1 MTTPDLDALSATT
14 REYAAFQ
21 ARKSGLATALGG
33 LLAILLLT
41 GPMYFE
47 VFGVSAMGRSLLE
60 FLLLGPLVWLALKS
74 ILARLLYRDLG
85 NVKAMPDALYE
96 RQRGFWILGLALLL
110 MTFMVLG
117 LLGFV
122 SGSLRPNPNPPSFTP
137 PSLWTL
143 VLPLLYLI
151 PTPWALRGIEEV
163 RTYAVLITQCLL
175 WFTALFLAFWSTG
188 PSGQLPMGMTSTI
201 AQLLIVTLLFSIL
214 IWSALAMVRGWKE
227 HRQYLAL
234 LRSLPQES

>member
-1 MTTPDLDALSATT
+1 MTTPDLDALSALT

-21 ARKSGLATALGG
+21 SRKSGLATALGG
-33 LLAILLLT
+33 ALAILLLT

-47 VFGVSAMGRSLLE
+47 VFGVSVMGHSLLE

-74 ILARLLYRDLG
+74 IFARLLYRDFG
-85 NVKAMPDALYE
+85 SVKAMPDALYE
-96 RQRGFWILGLALLL
+96 RQRCFWILGLALLL

-122 SGSLRPNPNPPSFTP
+122 SGSLCPNPNPPAFTP

-143 VLPLLYLI
+143 LLPLLYLI

-163 RTYAVLITQCLL
+163 RTYAVLIAQCLL

-188 PSGQLPMGMTSTI
+188 PSGQLPMGMTSTV
-201 AQLLIVTLLFSIL
+201 AQVLIVTLLVSIL

-227 HRQYLAL
+227 HREYLAL
-234 LRSLPQES
+234 LRSLPREA